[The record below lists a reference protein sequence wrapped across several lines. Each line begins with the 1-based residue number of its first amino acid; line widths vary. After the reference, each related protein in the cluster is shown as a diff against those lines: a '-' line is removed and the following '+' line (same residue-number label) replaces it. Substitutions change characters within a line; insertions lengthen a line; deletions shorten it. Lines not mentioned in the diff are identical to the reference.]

1 MPKCKKVFKN
11 LSLGFYTDTIPIEND
26 VFTSRCWG
34 MSPRSSPEQSL
45 LGDYGTERK
54 AGMEPK
60 ETGDWEKLLAS
71 GCLKD
76 G

>member
-1 MPKCKKVFKN
+1 MMFLPVAVR
-11 LSLGFYTDTIPIEND
+11 E
-26 VFTSRCWG
+26 